1 MIKFDVTVHI
11 HVHAS
16 AGEMDEIRKAL
27 AHITITGERIMSAIS
42 DFAAKQ
48 QQFNSRMDTA
58 VEGLTGDVAELNRKI
73 QELQQTPGAITP
85 EDQNL
90 LDELQ
95 QRGELIAQKLE
106 ALDSMTPP
114 PPPAG

>member
-1 MIKFDVTVHI
+1 VELMIKIDVVI
-11 HVHAS
+11 HSAS
-16 AGEMDEIRKAL
+16 MDEIRKAL

-48 QQFNSRMDTA
+48 QQFNSRIDTA